1 MSEDNLLSM
10 NTVEPRVPKAEE
22 PSVELQTID
31 GEQYEVTATLKK
43 QNGSFGLSFN
53 MTRTFHGAVVID
65 TVIDGTPAAR
75 DGRLRPGD
83 TILMINDQLVS
94 SGHAAVQ
101 QLLRDPGPVR
111 IYARRGLEPTLS
123 AAQLD
128 GQTLAEDED
137 DPTTDSEEDDEEGEE
152 SYDEEGD
159 EGEEGDGPLKYMD
172 QQAAIGEEPL
182 FRAAANQEL
191 LREVLELTLQAL
203 LLCSDDTATQPSAR
217 ADGDGEPGTWEL
229 LRARLCSLAGD
240 DLRPPSAAED
250 DDDTSIEDELLLQWL
265 ERELRAVSGQLG
277 PNELGLGLFLLEL
290 LELLLGVDVAAAEAE
305 AEAEAE
311 ADDEE
316 EEDDEDGD
324 DGDDD
329 DEGEGEGEGEGADR
343 EERRRQA
350 RRRRK
355 LAARQDRALASLYLA
370 QQEFA
375 EELVRRDAPW
385 QELEGEAAGRRGTD
399 WPSGTAAEG
408 RAESLTAEAVAATPA
423 PPPGEK
429 AAAPAAAP
437 DGSYC
442 SVM

>member
-22 PSVELQTID
+22 PSVELQPTG
-31 GEQYEVTATLKK
+31 GEQYEVTATLEK

-203 LLCSDDTATQPSAR
+203 LLCSDETATQPSER

-250 DDDTSIEDELLLQWL
+250 DDDASIEDEVLLQWL

-277 PNELGLGLFLLEL
+277 PNEHGLGLFLLEL
-290 LELLLGVDVAAAEAE
+290 LELLLGVDVPAAEAE

-311 ADDEE
+311 EDEE
-316 EEDDEDGD
+316 EDGD
-324 DGDDD
+324 DGDDNGDD
-329 DEGEGEGEGEGADR
+329 DEGEGEGEDADR

-355 LAARQDRALASLYLA
+355 LAARQDRALASLSLA

-408 RAESLTAEAVAATPA
+408 RAESLTAEAVPVAATPA
-423 PPPGEK
+423 SGEK
-429 AAAPAAAP
+429 AAAPVAAP